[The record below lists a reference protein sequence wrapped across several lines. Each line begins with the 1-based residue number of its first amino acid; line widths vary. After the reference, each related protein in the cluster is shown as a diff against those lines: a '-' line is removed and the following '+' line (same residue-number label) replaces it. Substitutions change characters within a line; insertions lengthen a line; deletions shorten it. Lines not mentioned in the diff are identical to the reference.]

1 MASYNKVIL
10 MGNLTR
16 DPEHR
21 VTPGGLSICKL
32 GLAVNRKYTKQDGSK
47 VEETTFV
54 DVDSF
59 GKQAELISQYMKRGD
74 PIMLDGR
81 LRFDTWESNT
91 GEKRSKLNVVLENF
105 QFLSRG
111 GDSEGGHGGGRG
123 SRGGYEENSPPPR
136 KAPAPRSPTPAPPD
150 DSFDDDDVPF

>member
-1 MASYNKVIL
+1 MASFNKVIL

-32 GLAVNRKYTKQDGSK
+32 GLAVNRRFTKQDGTK
-47 VEETTFV
+47 TEETTFV
-54 DVDSF
+54 DIDSF
-59 GKQAELISQYMKRGD
+59 GKQAELISQYLKRGD
-74 PIMLDGR
+74 PIFLEGR

-105 QFLSRG
+105 QFMGRG
-111 GDSEGGHGGGRG
+111 GDAEGGGGPR
-123 SRGGYEENSPPPR
+123 RYEESAPPPR
-136 KAPAPRSPTPAPPD
+136 SASAPAPQREAPAAQND
-150 DSFDDDDVPF
+150 ELEDDVPF

>member
-1 MASYNKVIL
+1 MASFNKVIL

-21 VTPGGLSICKL
+21 VTSGGLSICKL
-32 GLAVNRKYTKQDGSK
+32 GLAVNRKYTKQDGTK

-54 DVDSF
+54 DIDSF

-74 PIMLDGR
+74 PIMLEGR

-111 GDSEGGHGGGRG
+111 GDAEGSQGGGA
-123 SRGGYEENSPPPR
+123 SRRYEETSPPAR
-136 KAPAPRSPTPAPPD
+136 SAPAPAPQKEAPAAQD
-150 DSFDDDDVPF
+150 DSLEDDVPF